1 MKKAYFLILTTFIW
15 MAVPTSRAFG
25 HIISSDIG
33 HSYGTIYTVL
43 YFIARIIPFIGLGIL
58 AQYPARKI
66 GFSKLLWKFF
76 SMFGAGIVLGYHF
89 HDYFSTA
96 FFNYLLTVVIG
107 FLIIFNSG
115 KHTTAIQSLIILS
128 CLPLGFEFGLHF
140 SHADAWLSYMIAIC
154 LTSIA
159 AYMGFSYLFMKL
171 DVRYRWVQQSIG
183 VILVIAGIVLILLF

>member
-1 MKKAYFLILTTFIW
+1 MRLKYNLLL
-15 MAVPTSRAFG
+15 VTSCFVLPVHGIYA

-66 GFSKLLWKFF
+66 GFSKLLWEFF
-76 SMFGAGIVLGYHF
+76 AMLGAGIVLGYHF

-96 FFNYLLTVVIG
+96 YLNYFLTVVIG
-107 FLIIFNSG
+107 FLIIFYSA
-115 KHTTAIQSLIILS
+115 KHTTAIRSLIILS

-140 SHADAWLSYMIAIC
+140 GHVDAWLNYMIAIC

-159 AYMGFSYLFMKL
+159 AYMGFSQLFMKL
-171 DVRYRWVQQSIG
+171 DVRYRWVQQTMGMFLI
-183 VILVIAGIVLILLF
+183 IAGSLLILLF